1 MSTEKAR
8 INKCNWTLTI
18 SLPKVV
24 FSIHGQYLLQT
35 VLGKPEKYPLLN
47 KIEIGKKKKKG
58 ISSLSRRSTIPD
70 LGTKGDIEQRL
81 HRKSISTNY
90 HWQHAMIVT
99 TETLF
104 IKTVQALI
112 THQNTP
118 NKAFHFLEHQKLMIT
133 IIKSTPILKIGT
145 KIMTLNTRH
154 DGYKKIKKEKVKEVK
169 KLLASKLIQK
179 TSDVTSENYQLIT

>member
-1 MSTEKAR
+1 MT
-8 INKCNWTLTI
+8 
-18 SLPKVV
+18 
-24 FSIHGQYLLQT
+24 
-35 VLGKPEKYPLLN
+35 
-47 KIEIGKKKKKG
+47 
-58 ISSLSRRSTIPD
+58 
-70 LGTKGDIEQRL
+70 
-81 HRKSISTNY
+81 
-90 HWQHAMIVT
+90 VT

-112 THQNTP
+112 TRQNTP

-154 DGYKKIKKEKVKEVK
+154 DGYKKIKKEKGKEVK